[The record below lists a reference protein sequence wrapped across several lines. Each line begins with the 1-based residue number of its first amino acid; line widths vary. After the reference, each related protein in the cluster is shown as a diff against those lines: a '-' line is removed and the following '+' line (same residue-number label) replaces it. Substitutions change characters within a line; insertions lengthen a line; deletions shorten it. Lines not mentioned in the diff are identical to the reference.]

1 MRCIIMLAV
10 ALAGCSSSL
19 AIRKIQP
26 GDTVVGYPHR
36 LKFTQFEI
44 PITWRVVGCDPS
56 QPDGQQLKL
65 KITAEAK
72 DKATPDPNQYYVID
86 PSTLQGPFRAT
97 EFSMEWYDD
106 RSTKAINSSVDDQ
119 TGSAIVNVLT
129 GVAHIA
135 KAGLFSG
142 GGSDCDV
149 DVVDALTKIDGKQG
163 QEALTKRALQ
173 EAEDQT
179 LVVTRLTAKLAAAG
193 ANAHDQTNLQLA
205 NAQNLLETKTAVLA
219 GEQSKLK
226 KLMEVLAETKTVTW
240 PETGSSFAS
249 DPSKP
254 FRPSLEARQ
263 RWKMIGTS
271 SAANVHLAL
280 LPTDGHELP
289 SDAELKAQGDGAPPG
304 VPYREPRPMKLYA
317 CNPDPCGTD
326 AAALDDVNK
335 LVKAGEVQ
343 VLQGGTMFYLPFR
356 AQTFAHIKN
365 SAGYAASG
373 VLTSAGS
380 SQVRGAGSSVAETF
394 KGSAEQL
401 SAIVAN
407 ARASDTA
414 RLTAKTD
421 ELKAKKA
428 LADAEAALGPASDAD
443 KQALI
448 KAYQTDATLA
458 TAERTRIEAEIA
470 LQAARAQQA
479 LVQ

>member
-1 MRCIIMLAV
+1 MRCIIMMAV
-10 ALAGCSSSL
+10 ALAGCSSNL

-26 GDTVVGYPHR
+26 GDTATGYPYR

-72 DKATPDPNQYYVID
+72 DKATPDPSQYYVID

-106 RSTKAINSSVDDQ
+106 RSTKTINSSVDDQ
-119 TGSAIVNVLT
+119 TGTAIVNVLT

-135 KAGLFSG
+135 KAGLFAG
-142 GGSDCDV
+142 GGSDCNAE
-149 DVVDALTKIDGKQG
+149 VVDALGKIDGKEG
-163 QEALTKRALQ
+163 QEALTKQAQ
-173 EAEDQT
+173 EDVEDQI
-179 LVVTRLTAKLAAAG
+179 LVVTKLTAKLAAAG
-193 ANAHDQTNLQLA
+193 ANADDQTKLQLA
-205 NAQNLLETKTAVLA
+205 NAQNLLERKAAVLA

-226 KLMEVLAETKTVTW
+226 RLLVVLAETRTVTW

-249 DPSKP
+249 DPAKP

-263 RWKMIGTS
+263 RWKMNGTS
-271 SAANVHLAL
+271 PAANVHLAL
-280 LPTDGHELP
+280 LPRDGRPLP
-289 SDAELKAQGDGAPPG
+289 TEAELKAQGNGARAG

-335 LVKAGEVQ
+335 LVKSSEVL

-365 SAGYAASG
+365 SAGFAQSG

-380 SQVRGAGSSVAETF
+380 SQVRGAGSSIAETF

-401 SAIVAN
+401 SAIVTN
-407 ARASDTA
+407 SRAAETA
-414 RLTAKTD
+414 RLTAKAD
-421 ELKAKKA
+421 EMKAKKA
-428 LADAEAALGPASDAD
+428 LADAEAALAPASDAD
-443 KQALI
+443 KQAMI

-458 TAERTRIEAEIA
+458 TAERTKIEAEIA

-479 LVQ
+479 LAQ